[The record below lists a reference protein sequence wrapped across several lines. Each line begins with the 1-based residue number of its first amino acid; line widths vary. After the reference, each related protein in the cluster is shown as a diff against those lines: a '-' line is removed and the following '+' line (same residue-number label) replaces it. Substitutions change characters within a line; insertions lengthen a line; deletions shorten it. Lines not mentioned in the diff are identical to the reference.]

1 MGTTFRATMAK
12 KSKSSRAVGALLVLL
27 TAGAAYLSVPAQ
39 AQTSQMGGASA
50 QQPLPDQAAAAK
62 AAQSGQG
69 VGPVVLPKDFAD
81 LRVAP
86 GDLLSVRVYDT
97 PEMTDS
103 YRVDQAGNITL
114 PLCGKVSVEGLSL
127 SDTAAH
133 IESAL
138 KNGQY
143 LANPQV
149 TVDVEQYAGQYVTVL
164 GEVANP
170 GRVPLIAPTTLG
182 EILAQ
187 AGGVTPLAGGTIRIR
202 HDEGG
207 NTTEEDLPFSRN
219 ESTRGTAAAMVRPGD
234 FITVTRVGIVYV
246 LGAVNRPGGYVMQED
261 GKLNVAEALALS
273 GGTVLT
279 ARTSGL
285 RVIRRKPD
293 GTVLDFAL
301 SYDRIADGKQ
311 IPLALEPEDIVYVP
325 MSKIKATLTDTTA
338 ILSSAAS
345 ASIYAAT
352 TH

>member
-1 MGTTFRATMAK
+1 MAK
-12 KSKSSRAVGALLVLL
+12 KSKSSCAVAALLLL
-27 TAGAAYLSVPAQ
+27 AGCAAIAAHPAQ
-39 AQTSQMGGASA
+39 AQMSSPIGGASS
-50 QQPLPDQAAAAK
+50 QQLPEQAAAAR
-62 AAQSGQG
+62 ASQAGQG
-69 VGPVVLPKDFAD
+69 VGPVLLPKDFAD

-86 GDLLSVRVYDT
+86 GDLLSVKVYDT

-114 PLCGKVSVEGLSL
+114 PLCGKVSVQGLSL
-127 SDTAAH
+127 SDSAAH
-133 IESAL
+133 IEAAL

-164 GEVANP
+164 GEVASP
-170 GRVPLIAPTTLG
+170 GRVQLIAPTTLG
-182 EILAQ
+182 EVLAQ

-219 ESTRGTAAAMVRPGD
+219 ESTRGTAAAVVRPGD
-234 FITVTRVGIVYV
+234 FITVNRVGIVYV
-246 LGAVNRPGGYVMQED
+246 LGAVNHPGGYVMQED

-273 GGTVLT
+273 GGTQLT
-279 ARTSGL
+279 ANTNGL

-293 GTVLDFAL
+293 GTVLDFSL
-301 SYDRIADGKQ
+301 SYNGIANGKQ
-311 IPLALEPEDIVYVP
+311 VPMALEPEDIVYVP
-325 MSKIKATLTDTTA
+325 MSKIKAALTDTTA

-345 ASIYAAT
+345 AGIYAAT